1 MCLEDLIL
9 TDLDTIFV
17 GIAGMNEVDI
27 VQTIENALEM
37 AERPELL
44 SFGVWNHNTFGVD
57 LTYKHP
63 QVRVVNVHYPI
74 SLGLGVAR
82 ACVSALYNGEK
93 YYYQIDAHMLFQK
106 NWDSILVSSHKKIE
120 QVAEKPIISY
130 FGQMWWTDE
139 DNNICG
145 YDPDADVIGLPITY
159 SDEHRSFGLP
169 INVGHPNGARMWEET
184 SSDFLEHY
192 NIQGGFLFTKAE
204 FLTEVGYDPQLMFF
218 GEELL
223 LAMRA
228 WTRGYRI
235 FVIKPPVQWHKD
247 RWGSKKHPQERD
259 LVENTQRP
267 PSTPEGAVWDQ
278 RQAESMRR
286 VQAIF
291 RGDILGFW
299 GAPTKE
305 LLDQYLE
312 VSKLGKRMNLSEFTP
327 FTKDLE

>member
-1 MCLEDLIL
+1 M
-9 TDLDTIFV
+9 TKPDTIFI
-17 GIAGMNEVDI
+17 GIAAMNEIDV
-27 VQTIENALEM
+27 VQTIENALDM
-37 AERPELL
+37 AKYPDQL
-44 SFGVWNHNTFGVD
+44 SFGVWNHNTYGQD
-57 LTYKHP
+57 LDYKHP

-74 SLGLGVAR
+74 SLGLGVGR
-82 ACVSALYNGEK
+82 ACVSALYNNET

-106 NWDSILVSSHKKIE
+106 DWDDILVTAHKNLEK
-120 QVAEKPIISY
+120 VTEKPIISY
-130 FGQMWWTDE
+130 FGQMWWTDDE
-139 DNNICG
+139 GVIQG
-145 YDPDADVIGLPITY
+145 YNQDSDVIGLPITY
-159 SDEHRSFGLP
+159 SPDHRSFGLP
-169 INVGHPNGARMWEET
+169 INIGHPEGAAMWNAT
-184 SSDFLEHY
+184 DKDYLEHY

-267 PSTPEGAVWDQ
+267 PSTPEGAVWDS
-278 RQAESMRR
+278 RQNASMIRT
-286 VQAIF
+286 QQIF
-291 RGDILGFW
+291 RGEILGHW

-312 VSKLGKRMNLSEFTP
+312 VSKLGERMNLDEFIP